1 MIIKVDFRE
10 AELLQFMMKLLPS
23 YENIK
28 IETSNLPLGDI
39 IICDEEGVEKLMIE
53 RKTLN
58 DLAASIRDGRY
69 TEQSFRLSN
78 TNIHKHNIFYLIEGN
93 IHTYKSSKYGRPIT
107 KESLISSLT
116 SISYVKGFSIY
127 RSLDVNE
134 SALWIIQT
142 CHKLSKI
149 SEPSYYSS
157 NADIK
162 PTTHDSDYIDVSKR
176 VKKDNITK
184 ENIGAIMLSQIP
196 SVSTSAAKAIMEVY
210 KTVDNLITIIKHDS
224 NALEGVY
231 ITTKSDKPRK
241 ISKTCI
247 NNIYQF
253 LLEK

>member
-1 MIIKVDFRE
+1 M
-10 AELLQFMMKLLPS
+10 
-23 YENIK
+23 
-28 IETSNLPLGDI
+28 
-39 IICDEEGVEKLMIE
+39 
-53 RKTLN
+53 
-58 DLAASIRDGRY
+58 
-69 TEQSFRLSN
+69 
-78 TNIHKHNIFYLIEGN
+78 
-93 IHTYKSSKYGRPIT
+93 
-107 KESLISSLT
+107 
-116 SISYVKGFSIY
+116 KGFSIY

-157 NADIK
+157 NVDTK
-162 PTTHDSDYIDVSKR
+162 TTTLDADYIDVSKR

-196 SVSTSAAKAIMEVY
+196 SVSNAAAKAIMEVY
-210 KTVDNLITIIKHDS
+210 KSVDNLIVSIKQDN
-224 NALEGVY
+224 NALDFIS

-247 NNIYQF
+247 NNIYQY